1 MKKGAVI
8 YTDIYCMN
16 CGNHSVIPRKT
27 GKQKE
32 PFHRKKFYC
41 YRCKMEVNHIEL
53 KNFLQIEEFKSN
65 LEEGAYRNEVKDSVS
80 HVRAQRCW

>member
-16 CGNHSVIPRKT
+16 CGNHSVIPRKI

-32 PFHRKKFYC
+32 AFHRKKFYC
-41 YRCKMEVNHIEL
+41 YKCKTEVNHIEA
-53 KNFLQIEEFKSN
+53 KNFLQYETFKDN
-65 LEEGAYRNEVKDSVS
+65 FAKGVYINESKDSIS
-80 HVRAQRCW
+80 YVRAQRCW